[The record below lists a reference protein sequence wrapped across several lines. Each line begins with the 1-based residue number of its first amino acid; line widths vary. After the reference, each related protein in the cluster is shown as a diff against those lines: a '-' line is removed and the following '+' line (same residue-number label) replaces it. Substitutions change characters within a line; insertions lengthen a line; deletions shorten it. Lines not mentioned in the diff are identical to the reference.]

1 MYKGAFFTGASTVS
15 VYEKVST
22 TTSPI
27 VFVRTASGP
36 TVSAA
41 ELLAK
46 ADPLGQQGYL
56 IWGDLALANA
66 TQYASFFYKGPPS
79 THPLYGPI
87 FP

>member
-1 MYKGAFFTGASTVS
+1 

-56 IWGDLALANA
+56 IYGDLVLANA
-66 TQYASFFYKGPPS
+66 TQYASYFYKGPPS